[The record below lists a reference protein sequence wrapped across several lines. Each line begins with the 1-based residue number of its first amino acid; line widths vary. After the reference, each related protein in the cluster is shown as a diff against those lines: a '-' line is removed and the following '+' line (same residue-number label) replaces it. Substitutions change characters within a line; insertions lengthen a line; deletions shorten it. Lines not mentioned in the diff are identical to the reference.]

1 MQTRMQVIEMQISGL
16 SSGPVSTGVRSALEC
31 IRGVEQVRMLPNE
44 PYVTVIYDAQM
55 VRPRQ
60 FETAV
65 RVMGCEVERLVERS
79 LRAPAGDGGLGK
91 NAEPPADRYDNR

>member
-1 MQTRMQVIEMQISGL
+1 MQTRMQTVEMQISGL
-16 SSGPVSTGVRSALEC
+16 SSGPVSSGVRSALES
-31 IRGVEQVRMLPNE
+31 IRGVEQVMMAPNE
-44 PYVTVIYDAQM
+44 PYVTVTYDAFM

-79 LRAPAGDGGLGK
+79 LRARAGNGDSGK
-91 NAEPPADRYDNR
+91 NAAPASDQSNDR